1 VSPRGV
7 LWHAAFLS
15 LWAAENTACTQN
27 SVDGKLTTPQLRLA
41 FSALTSSASASTPAM
56 GKFCLSSLLSLLSG
70 LSAKEDAQR
79 RHRLSLV
86 LVSTLSALPLAV
98 LPDALAA
105 MANAMK
111 DSKAEK
117 RTELASEVFKEIM
130 ENVGDREKEYCLR
143 WWEEQREALEGSAE
157 AKSGSPGTGE
167 GALTLAR
174 L

>member
-1 VSPRGV
+1 
-7 LWHAAFLS
+7 
-15 LWAAENTACTQN
+15 
-27 SVDGKLTTPQLRLA
+27 
-41 FSALTSSASASTPAM
+41 M
-56 GKFCLSSLLSLLSG
+56 GKFCLTSLLSTLSG

-79 RHRLSLV
+79 RHRLCLV

-105 MANAMK
+105 VADDIR
-111 DSKAEK
+111 DSKSEE
-117 RTELASEVFKEIM
+117 RSELAIEVFKEIM

-143 WWEEQREALEGSAE
+143 WWEEQREALEGSLE
-157 AKSGSPGTGE
+157 GNPSEK